1 MPHKIYFLSTEKKE
15 KLDLYWKGFF
25 RDFTLKLD
33 NNELGVIKTKKE
45 LKEGREFII
54 GYNKKLE
61 IHLVMQLGILPC
73 IEVLLNNRPVPGT
86 MTDPKRQLADIFY
99 FILFIAALYII
110 SGIAGLIFDIT
121 AFSDH
126 GIGLNSII
134 YGVLFIMMGLI
145 INKRQSM
152 FALIAV
158 ISLLGLDIIFVLIR
172 IAEYGVKSNPWLTI
186 AIKMLFMLYLCKG
199 FSALMRLRQLKLMEE
214 EEERINSEKKQ
225 RTPISEQK
233 TEDHTLFM
241 PEDNS
246 GYLPDE

>member
-15 KLDLYWKGFF
+15 KLDLYWKGSYK
-25 RDFTLKLD
+25 DFTIKLD
-33 NNELGVIKTKKE
+33 NNELGVIRTKKE
-45 LKEGREFII
+45 LTQGREFAV

-61 IHLVMQLGILPC
+61 IRLVRQLGILPC
-73 IEVLLNNRPVPGT
+73 LEILLNGKPVPGIR
-86 MTDPKRQLADIFY
+86 TDPKRQLADIFY
-99 FILFIAALYII
+99 FILFVAALYII
-110 SGIAGLIFDIT
+110 SGLAGLISDIT

-134 YGVLFIMMGLI
+134 YGVLFILMGLI

-172 IAEYGVKSNPWLTI
+172 IAEYGVESNPWLTI
-186 AIKMLFMLYLCKG
+186 AIRMLFMLYLCKG
-199 FSALMRLRQLKLMEE
+199 LSALMKLRQLKLMELE
-214 EEERINSEKKQ
+214 EEQLNMEKKQ

-241 PEDNS
+241 PEDHS
-246 GYLPDE
+246 GYLPE

>member
-1 MPHKIYFLSTEKKE
+1 MPHKIYFINTEKKE
-15 KLDLYWKGFF
+15 KLELCWKGSFQN
-25 RDFTLKLD
+25 FTLKLD
-33 NNELGVIKTKKE
+33 NNELGVIKTRKE
-45 LKEGREFII
+45 LKEGREFVI

-61 IHLVMQLGILPC
+61 IRLVMQLGIFPC
-73 IEVLLNNRPVPGT
+73 IEILFNDKPVPGT
-86 MTDPKRQLADIFY
+86 MTDPKKQLSNIFY
-99 FILFIAALYII
+99 FMLFIAILYII
-110 SGIAGLIFDIT
+110 SGLAGLISDIQ

-134 YGVLFIMMGLI
+134 YGVLFIMMGLV
-145 INKRQSM
+145 INKRHSM

-172 IAEYGVKSNPWLTI
+172 IAEYGVKSNPWPTI
-186 AIKMLFMLYLCKG
+186 VIKMLFMLYLCKG
-199 FSALMRLRQLKLMEE
+199 FSAIMRLRQLRLMEME
-214 EEERINSEKKQ
+214 KERINSEKKQ

-241 PEDNS
+241 PEDHS

>member
-1 MPHKIYFLSTEKKE
+1 MPHKIYFLNTEKKE
-15 KLDLYWKGFF
+15 KLDLYWKGSFK
-25 RDFTLKLD
+25 DFTVNLD
-33 NNELGVIKTKKE
+33 NNELGVIKTKKQ

-61 IHLVMQLGILPC
+61 IRLIMQLGIFPG
-73 IEVLLNNRPVPGT
+73 IEVLFNDKPVQGT
-86 MTDPKRQLADIFY
+86 MTDPKRQLNEIFY
-99 FILFIAALYII
+99 FILFIAMLYIV
-110 SGIAGLIFDIT
+110 SGLAGLIFNIT
-121 AFSDH
+121 TLNEH
-126 GIGLNSII
+126 GIGLNSMI

-158 ISLLGLDIIFVLIR
+158 ISLIGLDIIFIIIR
-172 IAEYGVKSNPWLTI
+172 IAEYEVKSNPWPTI
-186 AIKMLFMLYLCKG
+186 VIKMLFMLYLCKG

-214 EEERINSEKKQ
+214 EKEHINSEKKQ

-241 PEDNS
+241 PDDHS

>member
-1 MPHKIYFLSTEKKE
+1 MPHKVYFLNTEKKE
-15 KLDLYWKGFF
+15 KLDLYWKGSFK
-25 RDFTLKLD
+25 DFTVKLD

-45 LKEGREFII
+45 LKEGREFVT
-54 GYNKKLE
+54 GYNKKLR
-61 IHLVMQLGILPC
+61 IRLFMQLGIIPC
-73 IEVLLNNRPVPGT
+73 IEILFNDNPVPGT
-86 MTDPKRQLADIFY
+86 ATDPKRQLTDIFY
-99 FILFIAALYII
+99 FVLFIAVLNIVSGLI
-110 SGIAGLIFDIT
+110 SLIFDIT

-172 IAEYGVKSNPWLTI
+172 IAEYGVQSNPWPTI
-186 AIKMLFMLYLCKG
+186 VIKMSFMLYLCKG
-199 FSALMRLRQLKLMEE
+199 FSAIMRIRQLKFMEME
-214 EEERINSEKKQ
+214 KERINNEKKQ

-233 TEDHTLFM
+233 TENYSLFM
-241 PEDNS
+241 PEDN
-246 GYLPDE
+246 